1 MQKEEKMLEFKLVKP
16 DSPELPA
23 VSTLYERAFPANER
37 RPLMPLVVGLK
48 GRSEVISLWENDTYC
63 GFMVLLTY
71 RDIVHIIYFATE
83 ENLRGK
89 GIGTAALKKLQEV
102 KKGYRIIADLEK
114 EYDGADNN
122 EQRRLRRE
130 FYLRNGYI
138 VSPVRYD
145 WQGDPY
151 EILVQGGNITD
162 EEFWEF
168 WDSFS

>member
-1 MQKEEKMLEFKLVKP
+1 MLRFKLVRP
-16 DSPELPA
+16 DSPELND
-23 VSTLYERAFPANER
+23 VSALYERAFPPNER

-48 GRSEVISLWENDTYC
+48 GRSEVISLWEEDAYC

-71 RDIVHIIYFATE
+71 KDIVHIIYFATE
-83 ENLRGK
+83 EAVRGR
-89 GIGTAALKKLQEV
+89 GIGTAALKKLHEV
-102 KKGYRIIADLEK
+102 KDGYRIIADLEK

-130 FYLRNGYI
+130 FYLRNGYT
-138 VSPVRYD
+138 VSPVHYD

-168 WDSFS
+168 WESFR